1 MCNRDVFGPL
11 ELGADTVMG
20 MAVNSITSRGF
31 GVLQD
36 KVDKSPRL
44 LGGGAKEFL
53 KLGQNRKL
61 TLRVLYQTRCLSVL
75 PAGRSVV
82 EMHCIPQIG
91 HSKSWTIYHKNCDVN
106 NNNSG
111 TRIN

>member
-1 MCNRDVFGPL
+1 MLAYTGGSGENDGFLFVCNKDVFGPL

-53 KLGQNRKL
+53 
-61 TLRVLYQTRCLSVL
+61 
-75 PAGRSVV
+75 
-82 EMHCIPQIG
+82 
-91 HSKSWTIYHKNCDVN
+91 
-106 NNNSG
+106 
-111 TRIN
+111 